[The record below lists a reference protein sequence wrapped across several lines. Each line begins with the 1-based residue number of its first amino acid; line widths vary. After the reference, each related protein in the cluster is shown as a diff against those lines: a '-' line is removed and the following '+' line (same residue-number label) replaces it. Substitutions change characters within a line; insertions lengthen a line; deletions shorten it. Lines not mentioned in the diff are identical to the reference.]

1 MVGLEKSIIVSLV
14 DGDVKCDREL
24 TLEGNGVEVIE
35 NNLFQLLVN
44 LLLLPQDDIS
54 FPFNSA
60 TIELRVLEN
69 VADNIDRLRNI
80 LAEALGIV
88 DSLLPRG
95 IGIEVGTKIL
105 NLQLQ
110 RVLGTVLSTLESHML
125 EEVSSTV
132 RLVSLRS

>member
-1 MVGLEKSIIVSLV
+1 M
-14 DGDVKCDREL
+14 
-24 TLEGNGVEVIE
+24 
-35 NNLFQLLVN
+35 
-44 LLLLPQDDIS
+44 
-54 FPFNSA
+54 
-60 TIELRVLEN
+60 EN